1 MIDKN
6 YRMNSDESLTLSWI
20 IQFKKIIIGLG
31 IKTNE
36 YAIRKLLISSSK
48 IDKIGGKDLFYNDNN
63 ITKIIIHKS
72 ACLDPKN

>member
-63 ITKIIIHKS
+63 INKIIMPKS